1 MKNEEFRKLS
11 KRFFI
16 STFFVLLFIIPFT
29 IALITK
35 FGVNNTDIEKS
46 IKNKETILLLITK
59 KNCSRCIEIK
69 NELEKNNRLYA
80 ELNIDKTTINDYQR
94 ILRRIKISEN
104 DVIAPT
110 LIYIE
115 DGELISSLVD
125 IKEKNDLLS
134 YIENIS

>member
-1 MKNEEFRKLS
+1 MRDEEFRKLS

-16 STFFVLLFIIPFT
+16 SMFFVLIFIIPFT

-46 IKNKETILLLITK
+46 IRNKETILLFITK

-69 NELEKNNRLYA
+69 NELEKNNILYA

>member
-1 MKNEEFRKLS
+1 MRDEEFRKLS

-16 STFFVLLFIIPFT
+16 SMFFVLLFIIPFT

-46 IKNKETILLLITK
+46 IRNKETILLFITK
-59 KNCSRCIEIK
+59 KNCSRCIEMK
-69 NELEKNNRLYA
+69 NELEKNNILYA

>member
-1 MKNEEFRKLS
+1 MRDEEFRKLS

-16 STFFVLLFIIPFT
+16 SMFFVLLFIIPFT

-46 IKNKETILLLITK
+46 IRNKETILLFITK

-69 NELEKNNRLYA
+69 NELEKNNTLYA

>member
-1 MKNEEFRKLS
+1 MRDEEFRKLS

-29 IALITK
+29 IVLITK

-46 IKNKETILLLITK
+46 IRNKETILLFITK
-59 KNCSRCIEIK
+59 KNCSRCIKMK
-69 NELEKNNRLYA
+69 NELEKNNILYA